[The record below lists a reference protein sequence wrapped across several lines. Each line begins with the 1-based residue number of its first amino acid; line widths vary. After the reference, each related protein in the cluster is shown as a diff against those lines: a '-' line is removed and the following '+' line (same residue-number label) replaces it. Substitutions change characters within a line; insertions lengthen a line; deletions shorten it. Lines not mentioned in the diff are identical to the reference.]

1 MRSSINSLQIEDDA
15 TMVENYLELLILQ
28 AKHVYFQ
35 SKVNWI
41 FAPKNQHYNL
51 RMQIKRFGAKIQKQ
65 DLLV

>member
-28 AKHVYFQ
+28 AKHVFFQ
-35 SKVNWI
+35 SKVIWI
-41 FAPKNQHYNL
+41 FAQKNRHYNL
-51 RMQIKRFGAKIQKQ
+51 RMQIKRVGAKIQKQ